1 MKQDSGHRRNSLVVF
16 VKRGF
21 KVWWKNIYY
30 WDESTIIS
38 RRIKQIQREL
48 ERGKALRKRIRWK

>member
-1 MKQDSGHRRNSLVVF
+1 MIF
-16 VKRGF
+16 VKRGSRF
-21 KVWWKNIYY
+21 GGKNIYC

-38 RRIKQIQREL
+38 RRIKQSQREL